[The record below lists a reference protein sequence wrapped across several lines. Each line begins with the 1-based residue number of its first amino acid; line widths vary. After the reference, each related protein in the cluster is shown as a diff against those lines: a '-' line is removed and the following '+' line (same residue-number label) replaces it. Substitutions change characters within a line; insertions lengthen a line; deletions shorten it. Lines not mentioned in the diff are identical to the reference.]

1 MSGGEGV
8 HNPLGP
14 HADTHEDGGDD
25 EINLEGLSGDPADTI
40 NESLLTTQNDIIV
53 RGPTIAE
60 RLNIGASRIV
70 ARLAAGNVV
79 GATIQQILNLLMTTQ
94 NDIITRNGTNPIRL
108 NIAASRVVARL
119 AAGNLVG
126 ATPAQILALLSGEA
140 AAAFDWNDQDLIN
153 TGKIRAGSSVWH
165 HEHDLFAT
173 SLNPGASGATR
184 IAPDSNTI
192 GGWQLNASGETLY
205 FEAHMET
212 EWDAVSDLIINA
224 WWEVNVDNTGGA
236 GGDTVDLQLVVR
248 YKGEG
253 DTSIKTQTVEVA
265 TTVGASAR
273 YKQFMTSFT
282 IDYDA
287 ASNVIDSLDILSFS
301 LNLETDT
308 SEVDDIIL
316 NLMELRYATTKP
328 SLEA

>member
-1 MSGGEGV
+1 MSGEGV
-8 HNPLGP
+8 RNPLGS
-14 HADTHEDGGDD
+14 HAPTHEDGGDD

-40 NESLLTTQNDIIV
+40 NKSLLTTQNDIIT
-53 RGPTIAE
+53 RNGSNPI

-70 ARLAAGNVV
+70 ARLAAGNLVA
-79 GATIQQILNLLMTTQ
+79 AT
-94 NDIITRNGTNPIRL
+94 
-108 NIAASRVVARL
+108 A
-119 AAGNLVG
+119 
-126 ATPAQILALLSGEA
+126 AQILALLSGA
-140 AAAFDWNDQDLIN
+140 AATAFSWANQNLTN
-153 TGKIRAGSSVWH
+153 TGTITAGSSLWH

-184 IAPDSNTI
+184 TAPDSNTI

-205 FEAHMET
+205 FEAHMEA

-236 GGDTVDLQLVVR
+236 GGDTVDLQMVVR

-253 DTSIKTQTVEVA
+253 DTAIKTQTVEVA

-273 YKQFMTSFT
+273 YKQFKTSFT

-287 ASNVIDSLDILSFS
+287 ASNVIDSLDVLSFA

-316 NLMELRYATTKP
+316 NLIELRYATKKP

>member
-1 MSGGEGV
+1 
-8 HNPLGP
+8 
-14 HADTHEDGGDD
+14 
-25 EINLEGLSGDPADTI
+25 
-40 NESLLTTQNDIIV
+40 
-53 RGPTIAE
+53 
-60 RLNIGASRIV
+60 
-70 ARLAAGNVV
+70 
-79 GATIQQILNLLMTTQ
+79 MTTRRNRIKIPDLTPPHRHKTVNVHGIGSQ
-94 NDIITRNGTNPIRL
+94 SISEARDEQETLNFITSQVIKSILFSLWQSVDWSQVNLWDIDWTEWIEPVLR
-108 NIAASRVVARL
+108 
-119 AAGNLVG
+119 
-126 ATPAQILALLSGEA
+126 SGEA
-140 AAAFDWNDQDLIN
+140 TEPFDWNGQDLIG
-153 TGKIRAGSSVWH
+153 TGKIRAATSVWH

-184 IAPDSNTI
+184 TSPDSNTI
-192 GGWQLNASGETLY
+192 GGWQLNAAGETLY
-205 FEAHMET
+205 FEAHMEA

-236 GGDTVDLQLVVR
+236 ATDTVDLQIVVR

-253 DTSIKTQTVEVA
+253 DTVIKTQTVEVA

-273 YKQFMTSFT
+273 YKQFRTSFT

-287 ASNVIDSLDILSFS
+287 VSNVIDSLDVLSFA

>member
-1 MSGGEGV
+1 MSGEGV
-8 HNPLGP
+8 DNPLGE
-14 HADTHEDGGDD
+14 HAESHENGGAD
-25 EINLEGLSGDPADTI
+25 EINLTGLSGDPADTI

-53 RGPTIAE
+53 RGATIAE
-60 RLNIGASRIV
+60 RLNIGVSRIV
-70 ARLAAGNVV
+70 ARLAAGNLVA
-79 GATIQQILNLLMTTQ
+79 AT
-94 NDIITRNGTNPIRL
+94 G
-108 NIAASRVVARL
+108 
-119 AAGNLVG
+119 
-126 ATPAQILALLSGEA
+126 AQILALLTGQAGAS
-140 AAAFDWNDQDLIN
+140 FSWNNQELTN
-153 TGKIRAGSSVWH
+153 TNKITAQTSIWH

-184 IAPDSNTI
+184 TAPDSNTI
-192 GGWQLNASGETLY
+192 GGWQLDAAGETLY
-205 FEAHMET
+205 FEAHMEA

-236 GGDTVDLQLVVR
+236 GGDTVDLRLVVR
-248 YKGEG
+248 YKGES
-253 DTSIKTQTVEVA
+253 DAAIKTQTVEVA

-273 YKQFMTSFT
+273 YKQFKTTFT

-287 ASNVIDSLDILSFS
+287 VSNVIGSLDLLSFAI
-301 LNLETDT
+301 NLETDT